1 MQAYQQEREQALA
14 KTALALMSDV
24 GVAPT
29 PDNFEL
35 FYTYASGGNPAI
47 GQIVD
52 AMISERRPFTSEVLD
67 DLRNRCL
74 SSARTTQ
81 ALDNASAAAAS
92 TLTAIL
98 DKLDEAG
105 RDAGDYGRA
114 LSRAS
119 GELDGNRSPAELR
132 RFVDTIMSA
141 TQTMEARTHA
151 LEEELQR
158 SSQQVSALKT
168 QLDDVRKESLTDSLT
183 GIANRKAFDSELLS
197 AMADA
202 RNSGDTVA
210 LLMLDIDHFKKFNDS
225 WGHQTGDQVLRLVAG
240 CMSEN
245 VKGRDTVARFGGE
258 EFAIILRRTSLE
270 NATRLADQIRV
281 YVQGKKLVKKSTG
294 DILGTITVSIGVARL
309 ADDDTPASLLRRA
322 DACGEERRPQ
332 PRRQRRRASRTRDR
346 RRLTDRR
353 FRRGQPGRNCPSATS
368 PSMLK
373 RIHAAQGC
381 CARDAVTCV
390 PTC

>member
-322 DACGEERRPQ
+322 DACLYAAKNG
-332 PRRQRRRASRTRDR
+332 
-346 RRLTDRR
+346 
-353 FRRGQPGRNCPSATS
+353 GRNRVVNEDEPAELETD
-368 PSMLK
+368 
-373 RIHAAQGC
+373 AA
-381 CARDAVTCV
+381 
-390 PTC
+390 